1 MDRPDINGR
10 IESFDQS
17 LRSLDRR
24 LRAIERRLSG
34 NTTESNL
41 VLLEPESGQWTD
53 IDIEEL
59 NGEMSTLQALL
70 DKMRLELDTLKSN
83 DLSQVNKSLSE
94 IMHDIQ
100 AINEKIEALTKQQTN
115 LRDQTATSVDSLS
128 CDHKSEITDLGKE
141 LEKVNLRLKRQENI
155 NKITIGSI
163 KVPVELSGVVASVA
177 LIITGYLV
185 WADQW
190 EIIRSTY
197 YPIGL
202 AVLFAAAVI
211 IKFVMSNRQPEKA

>member
-1 MDRPDINGR
+1 MDRPDVNGR

-41 VLLEPESGQWTD
+41 VLLEPESSQWTD
-53 IDIEEL
+53 IDTEEL
-59 NGEMSTLQALL
+59 NREMNKLQAFL
-70 DKMRLELDTLKSN
+70 DEMRLELDALRSN
-83 DLSQVNKSLSE
+83 DLKQVNKSLSE
-94 IMHDIQ
+94 MMHDIL
-100 AINEKIEALTKQQTN
+100 ATNDKIDALTRQQTN
-115 LRDQTATSVDSLS
+115 LKDQTATTVDSLS
-128 CDHKSEITDLGKE
+128 IDHKSEITDLGKE
-141 LEKVNLRLKRQENI
+141 LEKVNLRLKHQENM

-163 KVPVELSGVVASVA
+163 KVPVELSGIVASVA
-177 LIITGYLV
+177 LITTGFLV

-197 YPIGL
+197 YSIGL

-211 IKFVMSNRQPEKA
+211 IKFVISNRQP